1 MDMKKLIKETV
12 REMILDGDIDLEL
25 VNVRDYIY
33 PPKYELRI
41 VVKND
46 EGKSEYNIWSGIEVE
61 EIVLKGEIKSWYCIN
76 NCWQTRL

>member
-12 REMILDGDIDLEL
+12 KEMILDGDIDLEL

-33 PPKYELRI
+33 LPKYELRI

-46 EGKSEYNIWSGIEVE
+46 KGKSEYNVWSGIEAE
-61 EIVLKGEIKSWYCIN
+61 EIVLKGEMKS
-76 NCWQTRL
+76 